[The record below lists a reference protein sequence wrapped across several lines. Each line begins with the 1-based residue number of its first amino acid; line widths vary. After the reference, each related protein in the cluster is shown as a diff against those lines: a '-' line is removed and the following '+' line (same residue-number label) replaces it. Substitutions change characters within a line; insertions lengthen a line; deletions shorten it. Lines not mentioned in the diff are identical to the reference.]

1 MAKFQSASANHWYNT
16 LLTEENHGKQA
27 FVALGL
33 VYRGRLSY
41 KCLRIWLFNYM
52 FMRGKLGI
60 YICKKKVKGLYET
73 TVFMENHFPLHI
85 IYKFLSN

>member
-1 MAKFQSASANHWYNT
+1 MAKFQSVSANPWYNT

-27 FVALGL
+27 FVALGP

-60 YICKKKVKGLYET
+60 QTVKE
-73 TVFMENHFPLHI
+73 
-85 IYKFLSN
+85 K